1 MKIRHKI
8 HLFTTV
14 WLVLIVC
21 VINTSIYWLFYKL
34 TTDRELERLQLQAE
48 TIAETMHATL
58 ANEIE
63 PEELLQ
69 AYVTPIGMIRVV
81 NGESRAILTAVKE
94 VSFRNLQPAYSD
106 SETYRL
112 VEQDGVTY
120 AVAQIPMIWSDGS
133 VVSLEVT
140 TSLADTQETMG
151 LLLVVL
157 LVASLV
163 VLLPS
168 FFAGRVLGNLMLGPI
183 NSMIHTMEEIQSRG
197 VFKKLNLQHQSKDEL
212 YQLGNT
218 FNKMMDILH
227 QNFVK
232 QQQFVSDASHELKT
246 PLTVIEGYATMLKRW
261 GMKKPDVLEESVE
274 AIYAEAVRMK
284 KMTRQM
290 LMLANPDEAANLAIE
305 EVDVVKL
312 CEETSKWMKRTYDQ
326 QITVHAQPADIA
338 IHADEQKVKQL
349 LVILLDNALTY
360 SSEPIRIEIAQQREE
375 TRISVADRGVGIP
388 KEDLPHIFDRFY
400 RVDKARAR
408 ETGGSGLGLSIAK
421 RIVDA
426 HGGRIEVE
434 SEEGK
439 GTTFT
444 VTLPNQ
450 SRGTE
455 GGAG

>member
-168 FFAGRVLGNLMLGPI
+168 FFCR
-183 NSMIHTMEEIQSRG
+183 QSAW
-197 VFKKLNLQHQSKDEL
+197 E
-212 YQLGNT
+212 
-218 FNKMMDILH
+218 
-227 QNFVK
+227 
-232 QQQFVSDASHELKT
+232 SDAGS
-246 PLTVIEGYATMLKRW
+246 
-261 GMKKPDVLEESVE
+261 D
-274 AIYAEAVRMK
+274 
-284 KMTRQM
+284 QF
-290 LMLANPDEAANLAIE
+290 D
-305 EVDVVKL
+305 D
-312 CEETSKWMKRTYDQ
+312 TYDGR
-326 QITVHAQPADIA
+326 
-338 IHADEQKVKQL
+338 
-349 LVILLDNALTY
+349 N
-360 SSEPIRIEIAQQREE
+360 SEPGRLQETESAAPVQR
-375 TRISVADRGVGIP
+375 
-388 KEDLPHIFDRFY
+388 
-400 RVDKARAR
+400 
-408 ETGGSGLGLSIAK
+408 
-421 RIVDA
+421 
-426 HGGRIEVE
+426 
-434 SEEGK
+434 
-439 GTTFT
+439 
-444 VTLPNQ
+444 
-450 SRGTE
+450 
-455 GGAG
+455 